1 MRIDLTVMDSEKVS
15 EKTPVRAKVTGFIG
29 TVGQR
34 RTRTIQVRVRVE
46 TVELTIQ
53 VNPSPRG
60 KNSDGGIRLYRVER
74 EKFWARRLFL
84 VF

>member
-15 EKTPVRAKVTGFIG
+15 EKTPARAEVTGFIG

-34 RTRTIQVRVRVE
+34 RTRTIQVRVRAE

-53 VNPSPRG
+53 VNVGPPGPKPGVGQSIHRQ
-60 KNSDGGIRLYRVER
+60 
-74 EKFWARRLFL
+74 
-84 VF
+84 